1 MLYRVRYREEL
12 EVQKQEALNVR
23 REEEAQ
29 LEQEKEARLEA
40 LREKVRVVA
49 EPDPYRLIKDT
60 EVCKSP
66 LSNLFSIPCFS
77 IIKLYMA
84 LREKMIDS

>member
-1 MLYRVRYREEL
+1 MER
-12 EVQKQEALNVR
+12 QEALQLR
-23 REEEAQ
+23 REEESH

-60 EVCKSP
+60 EV
-66 LSNLFSIPCFS
+66 
-77 IIKLYMA
+77 
-84 LREKMIDS
+84 